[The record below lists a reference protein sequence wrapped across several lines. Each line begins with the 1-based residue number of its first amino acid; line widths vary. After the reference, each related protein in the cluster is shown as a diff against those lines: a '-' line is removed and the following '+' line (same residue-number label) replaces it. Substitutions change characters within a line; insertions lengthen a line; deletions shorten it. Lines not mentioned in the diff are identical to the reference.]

1 MPIELIIFDLDGTLI
16 DSIHDIADAVNY
28 TFEPYGVRK
37 LASEEVAP
45 MVGEGASKLI
55 QNVLDTFLL
64 SHPDKE
70 TLKRRLLEYYLA
82 HHSDNTQAYPEV
94 LEMLEALRDFKKALV
109 TNKPE
114 NLTLAIL
121 DKLDLRKHFDMVIA
135 ADTMEERKP
144 SPAPVL
150 HVLSSL
156 KVRPE
161 RAIIVGDSKIDV
173 DTGKAAS
180 VRTVAVTY
188 GYGQNNFHK
197 EADFIIDSPSQLIDI
212 VVTQ

>member
-16 DSIHDIADAVNY
+16 DSIHDIANAVNY

-37 LASEEVAP
+37 LTSEEVAG

-55 QNVLDTFLL
+55 QNVLDKFRL

-70 TLKRRLLEYYLA
+70 ALKSRLIEYYLD
-82 HHSDNTQAYPEV
+82 HHSDNTLPYPEV
-94 LEMLEALRDFKKALV
+94 PEMLETLRGFKKAIV

-114 NLTLAIL
+114 SLTLAIL
-121 DKLDLRKHFDMVIA
+121 DKLDLGKYFDMIIG
-135 ADTMEERKP
+135 ADSMEERKP

-150 HVLSSL
+150 HVLSNL

-161 RAIIVGDSKIDV
+161 HTIIVGDSTIDV
-173 DTGKAAS
+173 NTGRAAS

-188 GYGQNNFHK
+188 GYGQNNFH
-197 EADFIIDSPSQLIDI
+197 EEGDFVIDSPSQLIDI
-212 VVTQ
+212 VLKA